1 MLKRTKNLLLGAF
14 AALVF
19 VVPALAQHTSS
30 GEYAISPDKNYRPKA
45 KHTLWYTLPATAH
58 DGVKQWEE
66 YSLPLAFSVR
76 LLAFLHTVCR
86 CFVGFRYFFACFLG
100 VCRCRLACDRPAAYL
115 TACRRAAAFA
125 RGARGTRV

>member
-1 MLKRTKNLLLGAF
+1 MFKRTRNLLLGAF

-66 YSLPLAFSVR
+66 YSLPL
-76 LLAFLHTVCR
+76 
-86 CFVGFRYFFACFLG
+86 GNGQLG
-100 VCRCRLACDRPAAYL
+100 ASIFGGVKRDEILFNEKTL
-115 TACRRAAAFA
+115 W
-125 RGARGTRV
+125 